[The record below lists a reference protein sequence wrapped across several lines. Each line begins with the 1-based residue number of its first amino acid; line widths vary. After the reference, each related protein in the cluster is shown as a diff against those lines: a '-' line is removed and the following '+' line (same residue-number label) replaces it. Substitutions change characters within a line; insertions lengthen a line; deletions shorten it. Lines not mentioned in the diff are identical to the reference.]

1 MTVLRTAVLNMNEGR
16 KAIRKREPGLY
27 VGGATVPF
35 GCTVENGHLIV
46 GQALIEL
53 VATIRAGRAAG
64 VSWAAIGRPLGL
76 LTHQVKRRLDAAE
89 RLCI

>member
-1 MTVLRTAVLNMNEGR
+1 MTLIQTTVLKMHDGSN
-16 KAIRKREPGLY
+16 AIRKREPGRY

-35 GCTVENGHLIV
+35 GCTVENGHLIA

-64 VSWAAIGRPLGL
+64 LSWAAIGRPLGL

-89 RLCI
+89 RLGV